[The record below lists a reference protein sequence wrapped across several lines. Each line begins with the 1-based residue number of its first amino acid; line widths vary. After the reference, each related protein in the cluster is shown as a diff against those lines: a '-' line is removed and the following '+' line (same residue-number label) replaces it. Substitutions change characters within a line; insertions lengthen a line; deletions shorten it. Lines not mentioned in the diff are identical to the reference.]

1 MRFRRGTPYRKFG
14 SESNLL
20 VTSTDNKSE
29 QIYNCSQCGHEG
41 IIKPDAENRLNNSGM
56 SSQHQTSLPIRMDV
70 VNDLHSSGNS
80 DVITKKSDMLL
91 LRKSLGSLITTSLS
105 CVTSSKPN
113 LNRKFLL
120 LEEEG
125 DCDVIVTSDSVKR
138 PAAVIDNNQSWAKI
152 TRREEVKLREA
163 SWYQPGLSR
172 EIATEILSSQSVGA
186 FMVRC
191 SNTSNDSYAL
201 SVKIPRVTCG
211 TTLHVAHYLILAS
224 LSHGYR
230 LKGSAKTF
238 PTLGSLIVHHSVMQE
253 ILPCTLNLKTF
264 GSSASASPRPV
275 SEDGS
280 SDSENSQEL
289 ADINEECPELIFTLR
304 KALSS
309 C

>member
-1 MRFRRGTPYRKFG
+1 MRFRRGTTPYRKFG

-20 VTSTDNKSE
+20 VTSNDNKSE

-41 IIKPDAENRLNNSGM
+41 TIKPDAENRLNNSGM
-56 SSQHQTSLPIRMDV
+56 SQHQTSLPIRMDV
-70 VNDLHSSGNS
+70 VNDLHSSNS
-80 DVITKKSDMLL
+80 DVITKKSDLLL

-105 CVTSSKPN
+105 CVTSNKPT

-120 LEEEG
+120 LEE
-125 DCDVIVTSDSVKR
+125 DCDVIVTSGNDPVKS
-138 PAAVIDNNQSWAKI
+138 AVMDNQSWAKI

-211 TTLHVAHYLILAS
+211 TTVVAHYLILAS

-264 GSSASASPRPV
+264 GSCSVSASPLPG
-275 SEDGS
+275 SEDGQ
-280 SDSENSQEL
+280 SDAENSQEL

-309 C
+309 SC